1 MKWIH
6 QGVARLIEILSNMA
20 TLNVLISEAV
30 IPVKKKPPNINLPP
44 IQIDVLSTN
53 IKALILQGEKIMHS
67 HALK

>member
-1 MKWIH
+1 
-6 QGVARLIEILSNMA
+6 MA
-20 TLNVLISEAV
+20 TLNVLISEVV
-30 IPVKKKPPNINLPP
+30 IPVKKKPNINLPP